1 MKYIITKKKKKWYIR
16 MFLITVT
23 QLSYACDKYQQWNYL
38 SSQASVYILVN

>member
-1 MKYIITKKKKKWYIR
+1 MKYIITKKNWYS

-23 QLSYACDKYQQWNYL
+23 QVSYACGKYQQWNYL